1 MAVTK
6 EGAQQTAPGTI
17 PDRVL
22 MSIGFL
28 SFFDRFATPPMLV
41 VLAARTGLTLA
52 EAVGLVA
59 AYSLLYALGQ
69 PVWGFI
75 SDRFGRVAVLRT
87 ALVGL
92 ALAAVAST
100 LFSAHAPLLVAR
112 SAAGLM
118 AGCLYPTLLTI
129 IGDTRSGVA
138 KARGLSELQVY
149 SALGTTAATLA
160 AGSIAAFTDWR
171 VVFGLPALGC
181 LALLVLLRRAHD
193 GGAHR
198 RGPVDF
204 RAAFSGAALGVYGV
218 AVLEGAVL
226 MGVLTYFV
234 PALQH
239 ADVPIALAGVLA
251 AGYGVGV
258 IAGARL
264 MRRLVQRLSHA
275 AHGAGRDG
283 PAGRVRGVVGRAES
297 GDHHGHRG
305 PRRRLERDPAL
316 LAAGLGH
323 RGRARGEGHG
333 GGPVRVRALPRQLG
347 GHVPHRAARG
357 RRPVRGDLPARARL
371 HGGARRGGDGRA
383 RGVGTASCAVRAAA
397 AGTVHGQADA
407 PPDPSRPVPP
417 GLP

>member
-118 AGCLYPTLLTI
+118 AGCLYPTLLTV

-193 GGAHR
+193 GGTHR

-264 MRRLVQRLSHA
+264 MRRLVQRLSRTRLMGLGGTVLLAGYAASSVAQNPVTITATAVLVGASNAILHSSLQGWATEVAPAARATAVALFACALFLGSSVGTFLTAPLAGAGQYGAIFLLGLGATAVLIAVVTAGHA
-275 AHGAGRDG
+275 AW
-283 PAGRVRGVVGRAES
+283 E
-297 GDHHGHRG
+297 
-305 PRRRLERDPAL
+305 RRR
-316 LAAGLGH
+316 
-323 RGRARGEGHG
+323 AR
-333 GGPVRVRALPRQLG
+333 
-347 GHVPHRAARG
+347 
-357 RRPVRGDLPARARL
+357 
-371 HGGARRGGDGRA
+371 
-383 RGVGTASCAVRAAA
+383 
-397 AGTVHGQADA
+397 
-407 PPDPSRPVPP
+407 
-417 GLP
+417 

>member
-1 MAVTK
+1 VTAAK
-6 EGAQQTAPGTI
+6 ESPTAPPTGGI
-17 PDRVL
+17 SDRVL

-75 SDRFGRVAVLRT
+75 SDRFGRVAVLRA

-100 LFSAHAPLLVAR
+100 LFSAHAPLLVTR

-118 AGCLYPTLLTI
+118 AGCLYPTLLTVL
-129 IGDTRSGVA
+129 GDTRTGVA

-193 GGAHR
+193 GGTHR

-239 ADVPIALAGVLA
+239 AGVPIALAGVLA

-264 MRRLVQRLSHA
+264 MRRLVQRLSRTRLMGLGGAVLLAGYAASSAAQNPATITATAVLVGASNAILHSSLQGWATEVAPAARATAVALFACALFLGSSVGTFLTAPLAGAGQYGAIFLLGLGATAVLIAVVTAGHA
-275 AHGAGRDG
+275 AW
-283 PAGRVRGVVGRAES
+283 E
-297 GDHHGHRG
+297 
-305 PRRRLERDPAL
+305 RRR
-316 LAAGLGH
+316 
-323 RGRARGEGHG
+323 AR
-333 GGPVRVRALPRQLG
+333 
-347 GHVPHRAARG
+347 
-357 RRPVRGDLPARARL
+357 
-371 HGGARRGGDGRA
+371 
-383 RGVGTASCAVRAAA
+383 
-397 AGTVHGQADA
+397 
-407 PPDPSRPVPP
+407 
-417 GLP
+417 

>member
-1 MAVTK
+1 MAVT
-6 EGAQQTAPGTI
+6 EEDQQQTAPGGV

-41 VLAARTGLTLA
+41 VLAARTGMSLA

-87 ALVGL
+87 ALAGL
-92 ALAAVAST
+92 AVAAVAST
-100 LFSAHAPLLVAR
+100 LFSAHVPLLVAR

-129 IGDTRSGVA
+129 IGDTRTGVA

-149 SALGTTAATLA
+149 SALGTTGATLA
-160 AGSIAAFTDWR
+160 AGTIAAYTDWR

-181 LALLVLLRRAHD
+181 LALLILLRRAHD
-193 GGAHR
+193 GGTHR

-264 MRRLVQRLSHA
+264 MRRLVQRLSRTRLMGLGGAVLLVGYA
-275 AHGAGRDG
+275 ASSVVQNPAAITATAVLVGASNAILHSSVQGWATEVAPAARATAVALFACALFLGSSVGTFLTAPLAGAGQYG
-283 PAGRVRGVVGRAES
+283 AIFLLGLGATAVLIAVVTAGHSAWQ
-297 GDHHGHRG
+297 
-305 PRRRLERDPAL
+305 RRR
-316 LAAGLGH
+316 
-323 RGRARGEGHG
+323 AR
-333 GGPVRVRALPRQLG
+333 
-347 GHVPHRAARG
+347 
-357 RRPVRGDLPARARL
+357 
-371 HGGARRGGDGRA
+371 
-383 RGVGTASCAVRAAA
+383 
-397 AGTVHGQADA
+397 
-407 PPDPSRPVPP
+407 
-417 GLP
+417 

>member
-1 MAVTK
+1 VTAAK
-6 EGAQQTAPGTI
+6 DSPTALPTEGI

-41 VLAARTGLTLA
+41 VLAARTGMSLA

-87 ALVGL
+87 ALAGL
-92 ALAAVAST
+92 AVAAVAST
-100 LFSAHAPLLVAR
+100 LFSAHVPLLVAR

-129 IGDTRSGVA
+129 IGDTRTGVA

-149 SALGTTAATLA
+149 SALGTTGATLA
-160 AGSIAAFTDWR
+160 AGTIAAYTDWR

-193 GGAHR
+193 GGTHR

-264 MRRLVQRLSHA
+264 MRRLVQRLSRTRLMGLGGAVLLVGYA
-275 AHGAGRDG
+275 ASSVVQNPAAITATAVLVGASNAILHSSVQGWATEVAPAARATAVALFACALFLGSSVGTFLTAPLAGAGQYG
-283 PAGRVRGVVGRAES
+283 AIFLLGLGATAVLIAVVTAGHSAWQ
-297 GDHHGHRG
+297 
-305 PRRRLERDPAL
+305 RRR
-316 LAAGLGH
+316 
-323 RGRARGEGHG
+323 AR
-333 GGPVRVRALPRQLG
+333 
-347 GHVPHRAARG
+347 
-357 RRPVRGDLPARARL
+357 
-371 HGGARRGGDGRA
+371 
-383 RGVGTASCAVRAAA
+383 
-397 AGTVHGQADA
+397 
-407 PPDPSRPVPP
+407 
-417 GLP
+417 

>member
-1 MAVTK
+1 
-6 EGAQQTAPGTI
+6 
-17 PDRVL
+17 

-41 VLAARTGLTLA
+41 VLAARTGMSLA

-87 ALVGL
+87 ALAGL
-92 ALAAVAST
+92 AVAAVAST
-100 LFSAHAPLLVAR
+100 LFSAHVPLLVAR

-129 IGDTRSGVA
+129 IGDTRTGVA

-149 SALGTTAATLA
+149 SALGTTGATLA
-160 AGSIAAFTDWR
+160 AGTIAAYTDWR

-193 GGAHR
+193 GGTHR

-264 MRRLVQRLSHA
+264 MRRLVQRLSRTRLMGLGGAVLLVGYA
-275 AHGAGRDG
+275 ASSVVQNPAAITATAVLVGASNAILHSSVQGWATEVAPAARATAVALFACALFLGSSVGTFLTAPLAGAGQYG
-283 PAGRVRGVVGRAES
+283 AIFLLGLGATAVLIAVVTAGHSAWQ
-297 GDHHGHRG
+297 
-305 PRRRLERDPAL
+305 RRR
-316 LAAGLGH
+316 
-323 RGRARGEGHG
+323 AR
-333 GGPVRVRALPRQLG
+333 
-347 GHVPHRAARG
+347 
-357 RRPVRGDLPARARL
+357 
-371 HGGARRGGDGRA
+371 
-383 RGVGTASCAVRAAA
+383 
-397 AGTVHGQADA
+397 
-407 PPDPSRPVPP
+407 
-417 GLP
+417 

>member
-1 MAVTK
+1 MTK

-100 LFSAHAPLLVAR
+100 LFSAHARLLVAR

-118 AGCLYPTLLTI
+118 AGCLYPTLLTV

-193 GGAHR
+193 GGTHR

-264 MRRLVQRLSHA
+264 MRRLVQRLSRTRLMGLGGTVLLAGYAASSVAQNPVTITATAVLVGASNAILHSSLQGWATEVAPAARATAVALFACALFLGSSVGTFLTAPLADAGQYGAIFLLGLGATAVLIAVVTAGHA
-275 AHGAGRDG
+275 AW
-283 PAGRVRGVVGRAES
+283 E
-297 GDHHGHRG
+297 
-305 PRRRLERDPAL
+305 RRR
-316 LAAGLGH
+316 
-323 RGRARGEGHG
+323 AR
-333 GGPVRVRALPRQLG
+333 
-347 GHVPHRAARG
+347 
-357 RRPVRGDLPARARL
+357 
-371 HGGARRGGDGRA
+371 
-383 RGVGTASCAVRAAA
+383 
-397 AGTVHGQADA
+397 
-407 PPDPSRPVPP
+407 
-417 GLP
+417 

>member
-6 EGAQQTAPGTI
+6 DGKQESVQGGM

-41 VLAARTGLTLA
+41 ILAARAGMTLA
-52 EAVGLVA
+52 DAVGLVA

-87 ALVGL
+87 ALTGL

-100 LFSAHAPLLVAR
+100 LFSAHVPLLVAR

-129 IGDTRSGVA
+129 IGDTRTGIA

-149 SALGTTAATLA
+149 SALGTTGATLT

-181 LALLVLLRRAHD
+181 AALLFLLRRAHD
-193 GGAHR
+193 GGTHL

-226 MGVLTYFV
+226 MGILTYFV

-239 ADVPIALAGVLA
+239 AQVPIALAGVLA

-258 IAGARL
+258 TVGARL
-264 MRRLVQRLSHA
+264 MRRLVQRFSRTQLMGLGGGVLLAGYVASSIAQNPGTITATAILVGASNAILHSSLQGWATEVAPA
-275 AHGAGRDG
+275 ARATAVALFACALFLGSSVGTFLTAGLAGAGQYNVIFLLG
-283 PAGRVRGVVGRAES
+283 LGATAVLIAAVTL
-297 GDHHGHRG
+297 GHSAWE
-305 PRRRLERDPAL
+305 RRR
-316 LAAGLGH
+316 
-323 RGRARGEGHG
+323 AR
-333 GGPVRVRALPRQLG
+333 
-347 GHVPHRAARG
+347 
-357 RRPVRGDLPARARL
+357 
-371 HGGARRGGDGRA
+371 
-383 RGVGTASCAVRAAA
+383 
-397 AGTVHGQADA
+397 
-407 PPDPSRPVPP
+407 
-417 GLP
+417 